1 MYSFGK
7 IVHFGRNTNTNE
19 FKTKPQC
26 SKAVQ
31 LFPLVVQLTKNIDMG
46 TKEFL
51 QLWKKLYILVQI
63 QLKKNLRPK
72 HSVP

>member
-7 IVHFGRNTNTNE
+7 IVHFGRNTITNE

-31 LFPLVVQLTKNIDMG
+31 LFSLVVQLTK
-46 TKEFL
+46 
-51 QLWKKLYILVQI
+51 ILI
-63 QLKKNLRPK
+63 LGRKNFYSFGKDCTFWYNYNCKRI
-72 HSVP
+72 